1 MRAMKRIV
9 IKLGTNA
16 LLNGTERL
24 SCRYML
30 GLVQQ
35 IAELRSLGLQIII
48 VSSGAVA
55 AGRSAVTT
63 APSNEIAPREALA
76 SIGQVKLMQAWSEL
90 FALFEMQVG
99 QILVTKENFLRKSRG
114 RMQATIATLLQLNA
128 IPILN
133 ENDAAGTS
141 GASIGNNDSLAALV
155 ANLMNADT
163 IILLT
168 DQEGLYTADPRFN
181 KAAELIPCV
190 KRIDEEI
197 LSYAGGSYTA
207 VGTGGM
213 ATKVDAALH
222 ASKSGAQTI
231 IASSLRPNILIDLFQ
246 GKSIGTW
253 FLIEG
258 SVNQKKKK
266 SIFSAKEEI
275 NR

>member
-1 MRAMKRIV
+1 MKRIV

-63 APSNEIAPREALA
+63 ASSNEIAPREALA

-114 RMQATIATLLQLNA
+114 RTQATIATLLQLNA

-197 LSYAGGSYTA
+197 LSYAGGSYTS